1 MSLKDL
7 GDKINEATDTGNS
20 WIDDPKNKGAVGVLT
35 VVAAI
40 ILLIIITHPSPPPPD
55 TNTTQAK
62 PVKQAETTID
72 WEKYDKI
79 RANELWGKI
88 KTFTIIEGLSY
99 HRTSEYGITYY
110 FKFKLNDETAS
121 TSTED
126 FQTVIRTWCIAIAKA
141 YNESQ
146 YITLKATL
154 NNVTIASAEYS
165 PISGSVKVQ

>member
-1 MSLKDL
+1 MGLKDM
-7 GDKINEATDTGNS
+7 GDKINEATDTANR
-20 WIDDPKNKGAVGVLT
+20 WIDDPKNRSSVGVLS
-35 VVAAI
+35 AI
-40 ILLIIITHPSPPPPD
+40 LFIIFLIIISRKPTSPPPGE
-55 TNTTQAK
+55 TTT
-62 PVKQAETTID
+62 PVKQTQTQEID
-72 WEKYDKI
+72 WENYDKI